1 MLGDDNGIVDPDAE
15 EITDKAHSLAEKN
28 VWARISIIAAGPI
41 FNFLLAFVL
50 AVIVIGFWPEATSHM
65 CRELLISILHR
76 RQVLRK
82 GRF

>member
-50 AVIVIGFWPEATSHM
+50 AVIVIGFAGSHM
-65 CRELLISILHR
+65 CRVLLTSILHR

-82 GRF
+82 AI

>member
-41 FNFLLAFVL
+41 FNFCLPLCLL
-50 AVIVIGFWPEATSHM
+50 
-65 CRELLISILHR
+65 LL
-76 RQVLRK
+76 
-82 GRF
+82 